1 MWRKRQQRRVESE
14 DESKRVV
21 TDRTRARERTMN
33 RAVKLLAA
41 KPRSVGE
48 LRERLLEKNWT
59 DRAIVDAVIE
69 KLSDYKYLDD
79 GQFAVDLA
87 VSKLRQRPQ
96 GRRRLKQT
104 LSQRKLDKET
114 VDQALTTAF
123 EKIPETELIDRAI
136 EKRLRLKGVPETRDD
151 VKKFYDHLL
160 RRGFSYD
167 LVATRLRNISKAD
180 LTSTADDSDRCL
192 SGGFYD

>member
-1 MWRKRQQRRVESE
+1 MLLIITMWRKRQLPKDEGERVI
-14 DESKRVV
+14 

-48 LRERLLEKNWT
+48 LRERLLEKSWT

-69 KLSDYKYLDD
+69 KLSDYKYLNDE
-79 GQFAVDLA
+79 QFAVDLA

-104 LSQRKLDKET
+104 LSQKRLDKEV
-114 VDQALTTAF
+114 VDQALVKAF
-123 EKIPETELIDRAI
+123 EKIPETELIDLAI
-136 EKRLRLKGVPETRDD
+136 EKRLRLKGIPETRDD
-151 VKKFYDHLL
+151 IKKFYDHLL

-167 LVATRLRNISKAD
+167 LVSTRLRDIGKLD
-180 LTSTADDSDRCL
+180 LTRDKNEAE
-192 SGGFYD
+192 